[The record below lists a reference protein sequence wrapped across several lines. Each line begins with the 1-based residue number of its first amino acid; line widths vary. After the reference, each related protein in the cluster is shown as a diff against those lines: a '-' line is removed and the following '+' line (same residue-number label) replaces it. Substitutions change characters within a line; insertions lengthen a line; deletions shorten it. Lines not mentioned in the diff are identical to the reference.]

1 MNATQA
7 EADLFRHKSGAQWAV
22 SLTRWRSESTKLGR
36 SFLERSGSCADF
48 KSTWY
53 QFPLNSYGSETAK
66 EHRLQLL
73 DNFCR
78 THSLP
83 CVMCDLFSH
92 CAVMWQRCTPVTCR
106 HLWQPHPPITARTVH
121 CGKCR
126 SVRTMLKDDCKHNCA
141 CVCIYY
147 VNLWKYCSAVPN

>member
-1 MNATQA
+1 MQLKQRQTYLDTRVERNGLYHLPA
-7 EADLFRHKSGAQWAV
+7 EGQKVQSWDVVFWTGAAV
-22 SLTRWRSESTKLGR
+22 VQTS
-36 SFLERSGSCADF
+36 

-53 QFPLNSYGSETAK
+53 QFPLHSYGSETAK

-92 CAVMWQRCTPVTCR
+92 CAVM
-106 HLWQPHPPITARTVH
+106 
-121 CGKCR
+121 
-126 SVRTMLKDDCKHNCA
+126 
-141 CVCIYY
+141 
-147 VNLWKYCSAVPN
+147 